1 MAANCILLVVYYLL
15 VEIKIVLLATL
26 SAVSALILDDHVTF
40 FHEDHAQVWFRI
52 VHNISDVNNIYNFIL

>member
-1 MAANCILLVVYYLL
+1 MAANCILLVVYNLL
-15 VEIKIVLLATL
+15 VEVKIVLLATL
-26 SAVSALILDDHVTF
+26 SAVSALILDDHVAF